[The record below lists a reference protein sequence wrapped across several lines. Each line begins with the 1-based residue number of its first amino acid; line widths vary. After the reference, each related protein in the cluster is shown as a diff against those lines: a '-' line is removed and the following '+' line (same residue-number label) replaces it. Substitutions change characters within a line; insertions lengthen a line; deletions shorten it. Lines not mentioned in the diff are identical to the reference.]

1 MVWVDVEVEI
11 DVEDAVKQ
19 TLRQMDLSEEI
30 EYDYNDIQYH
40 IEDDILAQVMDHVD
54 VDEIAERVGRQES
67 LDDAIQEWIN
77 SSCSGVEGAVD
88 ELLERGDRFTELE
101 RTVERL
107 VEHMGLPEERT
118 PLAQVEE
125 LIESKGISL
134 RGMEQYFADR
144 CNELRLSMKKMNK
157 YELIGTAQKMGYH
170 VNEDMTIA
178 QIHEAVGL

>member
-77 SSCSGVEGAVD
+77 SSCSGVDGAVD
-88 ELLERGDRFTELE
+88 ELLDRGERFMDLE
-101 RTVERL
+101 RTVQRL
-107 VEHMGLPEERT
+107 VEHMALPEERT
-118 PLAQVEE
+118 GEE
-125 LIESKGISL
+125 QIQDLIESGEITL
-134 RGMEQYFADR
+134 ANLETVVANQCDECRRNMQR
-144 CNELRLSMKKMNK
+144 MNK